1 MCSRGVYQLTKLS
14 LYFCD
19 FGGSSS
25 GVRSLLISSQLKE
38 FINNNPQIN
47 FDFICKRNHHPYVA
61 GAYINGYAKTV
72 PLRSLSTE

>member
-14 LYFCD
+14 LFFCD

-25 GVRSLLISSQLKE
+25 GVRSLLISSQLKD

-47 FDFICKRNHHPYVA
+47 FDFICKRNHHPHASGDYL
-61 GAYINGYAKTV
+61 NGYSKDV